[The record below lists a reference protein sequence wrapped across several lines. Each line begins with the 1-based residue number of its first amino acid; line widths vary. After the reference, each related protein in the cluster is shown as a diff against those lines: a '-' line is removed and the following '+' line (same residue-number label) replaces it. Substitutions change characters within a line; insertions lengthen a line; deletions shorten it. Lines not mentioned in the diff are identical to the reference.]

1 MSRYPI
7 FMTKPLQ
14 IALDGP
20 AGAGKSTIA
29 KTLAKK
35 LGYVYI
41 DTGAIYRA
49 VTYRALEQ
57 NVGLEDGP
65 ALAEMI
71 GNMELRLVPSESG
84 QRVFDNNEEVTD
96 VIRTSEVTNNVSFVA
111 RQPEVRDAL
120 MDLQRDLARDGGIVM
135 DGRDIGT
142 HVLPGADLKV
152 FMTATVEERAR
163 RRHEENVSKGLP
175 SDFEQLK
182 QEIALRD
189 KRDSERV
196 VAPLRQ
202 AEDAHFL
209 DTTDLSIDGVVA
221 AVEQLMKQV
230 NGR

>member
-1 MSRYPI
+1 M
-7 FMTKPLQ
+7 KPLQ

-49 VTYRALEQ
+49 VTYRALKEH
-57 NVGLEDGP
+57 VGLEDGP
-65 ALAEMI
+65 ALAAMI
-71 GNMELRLVPSESG
+71 ADMDLRLVPSESG
-84 QRVFDNNEEVTD
+84 QRVFDGTTEVTEL
-96 VIRTSEVTNNVSFVA
+96 IRSSEVTNNVSFVA

-142 HVLPGADLKV
+142 HVLPDADLKV

-163 RRHEENVSKGLP
+163 RRHEENVGKGIP

-189 KRDSERV
+189 KRDSERA

-209 DTTDLSIDGVVA
+209 DTTTLSIEGVVEA
-221 AVEQLMKQV
+221 IEQLMKQV
-230 NGR
+230 INR

>member
-7 FMTKPLQ
+7 FMNKPLQ

-49 VTYRALEQ
+49 VTYRALRDG
-57 NVGLEDGP
+57 VGLEDGP
-65 ALAEMI
+65 KLAEMI
-71 GNMELRLVPSESG
+71 GNMDLRLVPSENG
-84 QRVFDNNEEVTD
+84 QRVFDGADEVTD

-120 MDLQRDLARDGGIVM
+120 MDLQRDLASEGGIVM

-142 HVLPGADLKV
+142 HVLPSADLKV

-175 SDFEQLK
+175 SDLEQL
-182 QEIALRD
+182 QLEIALRD
-189 KRDSERV
+189 KRDSERE
-196 VAPLRQ
+196 VAPLRK
-202 AEDAHFL
+202 ADDAHYL
-209 DTTDLSIDGVVA
+209 DTTELSIDGVVEA
-221 AVEQLMKQV
+221 IEHLMKQV
-230 NGR
+230 IER

>member
-7 FMTKPLQ
+7 FMNKPLQ

-49 VTYRALEQ
+49 VAYRALEQ
-57 NVGLEDGP
+57 QVGLEDGP

-71 GNMELRLVPSESG
+71 GDMELRLVPSENG
-84 QRVFDNNEEVTD
+84 QRVFDGDEEVTD

-111 RQPEVRDAL
+111 RQPEVRAAL
-120 MDLQRDLARDGGIVM
+120 MDLQRDLARSGGVVM

-202 AEDAHFL
+202 ADDAHFL
-209 DTTDLSIDGVVA
+209 DTTNLSIQGVVEA
-221 AVEQLMKQV
+221 IEQLMKQV
-230 NGR
+230 AGR

>member
-1 MSRYPI
+1 M
-7 FMTKPLQ
+7 MKPLQ

-49 VTYRALEQ
+49 VTYRALKEGI
-57 NVGLEDGP
+57 GLEDGP
-65 ALAEMI
+65 ALAAMI
-71 GNMELRLVPSESG
+71 HHMDLRLVPSESG
-84 QRVFDNNEEVTD
+84 QRVFDGVAEVTD
-96 VIRTSEVTNNVSFVA
+96 EIRSSEVTNNVSFVA
-111 RQPEVRDAL
+111 RQAEVRDAL
-120 MDLQRDLARDGGIVM
+120 MDLQRDLAREGGIVM

-142 HVLPGADLKV
+142 HVLPSADLKV

-163 RRHEENVSKGLP
+163 RRHEENVAKGIP
-175 SDFEQLK
+175 SNFEQLK
-182 QEIALRD
+182 EEIALRD

-202 AEDAHFL
+202 ADDAHFL
-209 DTTDLSIDGVVA
+209 DTTDLSIDGVVMA
-221 AVEQLMKQV
+221 IEQLMKQV
-230 NGR
+230 INR

>member
-7 FMTKPLQ
+7 FMNKPLQ

-49 VTYRALEQ
+49 VTYRALRDG
-57 NVGLEDGP
+57 VGLEDGP
-65 ALAEMI
+65 KLAEMI
-71 GNMELRLVPSESG
+71 GNMDLRLVPSENG
-84 QRVFDNNEEVTD
+84 QRVFDGADEVTD

-120 MDLQRDLARDGGIVM
+120 MDLQRDLASEGGIVM

-142 HVLPGADLKV
+142 HVLPSADLKV

-175 SDFEQLK
+175 SDLEQL
-182 QEIALRD
+182 QLEIALRD
-189 KRDSERV
+189 KRDSERE

-202 AEDAHFL
+202 ADDAHYL
-209 DTTDLSIDGVVA
+209 DTTELSIDGVVEA
-221 AVEQLMKQV
+221 IEHLMKQV
-230 NGR
+230 IER

>member
-1 MSRYPI
+1 MN
-7 FMTKPLQ
+7 KPLQ

-49 VTYRALEQ
+49 VTYRALQ
-57 NVGLEDGP
+57 DGVGLEDGP
-65 ALAEMI
+65 MLAEMI
-71 GNMELRLVPSESG
+71 DKMDLRLVPSENG
-84 QRVFDNNEEVTD
+84 QRVYDGTEEVTD

-120 MDLQRDLARDGGIVM
+120 MDLQRDLASKGGIVM

-175 SDFEQLK
+175 SDLEQL
-182 QEIALRD
+182 QLEIALRD
-189 KRDSERV
+189 KRDSERE

-202 AEDAHFL
+202 ADDAHYL
-209 DTTDLSIDGVVA
+209 DTTELSIDGVVEA
-221 AVEQLMKQV
+221 IEHLMKQV
-230 NGR
+230 IER

>member
-7 FMTKPLQ
+7 FMNKPLQ

-49 VTYRALEQ
+49 VTYRALQ
-57 NVGLEDGP
+57 DGVGLEDGP
-65 ALAEMI
+65 MLAEMI
-71 GNMELRLVPSESG
+71 DKMDLRLVPSENG
-84 QRVFDNNEEVTD
+84 QRVYDGTEEVTD

-120 MDLQRDLARDGGIVM
+120 MDLQRDLASKGGIVM

-175 SDFEQLK
+175 SDLEQL
-182 QEIALRD
+182 QLEIALRD
-189 KRDSERV
+189 KRDSERE

-202 AEDAHFL
+202 ADDAHYL
-209 DTTDLSIDGVVA
+209 DTTELSIDGVVEA
-221 AVEQLMKQV
+221 IEHLMKQV
-230 NGR
+230 IER

>member
-1 MSRYPI
+1 M
-7 FMTKPLQ
+7 KPLQ

-49 VTYRALEQ
+49 VTYRALQ
-57 NVGLEDGP
+57 DGIGLEDGP
-65 ALAEMI
+65 ALAAMI
-71 GNMELRLVPSESG
+71 NRMDLRLVPSESG
-84 QRVFDNNEEVTD
+84 QRVFDGSIEVTD
-96 VIRTSEVTNNVSFVA
+96 EIRSSEVTNNVSFVA

-120 MDLQRDLARDGGIVM
+120 MDLQRDLAREGGIVM

-142 HVLPGADLKV
+142 HVLPSADLKV

-163 RRHEENVSKGLP
+163 RRHEENVSKGIP
-175 SDFEQLK
+175 SNFEQLK
-182 QEIALRD
+182 EEIALRD

-209 DTTDLSIDGVVA
+209 DTTDLSIDGVVMA
-221 AVEQLMKQV
+221 IEQLMEQV
-230 NGR
+230 INR